1 MVEVSKEK
9 SRDKL
14 PAIHSENNRQ
24 KRHKIVAVST
34 ESPNSDDIR
43 NCSRNSNTKDI
54 KRVFVSGENMVK
66 HVQGWDLLRE

>member
-1 MVEVSKEK
+1 MVEVSKK
-9 SRDKL
+9 NSRDKL

>member
-24 KRHKIVAVST
+24 K
-34 ESPNSDDIR
+34 
-43 NCSRNSNTKDI
+43 DI
-54 KRVFVSGENMVK
+54 K
-66 HVQGWDLLRE
+66 LLLYQLKVPIVIILEIAVGTQIPKILKGFLCQDKIWLSMSKDGTY